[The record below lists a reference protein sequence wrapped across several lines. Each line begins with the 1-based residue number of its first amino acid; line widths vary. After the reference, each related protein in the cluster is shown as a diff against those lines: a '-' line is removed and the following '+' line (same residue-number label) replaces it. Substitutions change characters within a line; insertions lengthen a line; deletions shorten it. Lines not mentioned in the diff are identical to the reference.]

1 MINGNIHYKWSF
13 SIAMLNYQRVP
24 FITVW
29 GPPVINVINTI
40 VISTI
45 NHSEIGVINQL
56 SYLGGLTICL
66 SKYV

>member
-56 SYLGGLTICL
+56 II
-66 SKYV
+66 